1 MELSHNDGIEDQ
13 HLSLKSD
20 NWYWKLILDLRFKNI
35 KQIFGFRNTIISG
48 IVHNIQMIQEKM
60 YAISAS

>member
-35 KQIFGFRNTIISG
+35 NKIFEFRNTIISG
-48 IVHNIQMIQEKM
+48 IVHNIQMIREIM
-60 YAISAS
+60 YDISAS

>member
-35 KQIFGFRNTIISG
+35 NKIFEFRNTIISG
-48 IVHNIQMIQEKM
+48 IVHNIQMIREKM
-60 YAISAS
+60 YDISAS

>member
-35 KQIFGFRNTIISG
+35 NKIFEFRNTIISG
-48 IVHNIQMIQEKM
+48 IVHNIQMIREKM